1 MSKKAGQLKI
11 GVTGSAGSGKSLV
24 CRRLKERGMATLDC
38 DRIAREVVEP
48 GEKGLARLVERFGP
62 GLLDKTG
69 RLDRKALRKILVDDE
84 RHRRE
89 IEAVLHPLILEKM
102 CSRMEEVLYN
112 GKKKAVAVEVPLLFE
127 TDLAHLFDVTIA
139 VVAGKETLAQRIC
152 QRDHVS
158 AAEAGKMLAL
168 QMPQEEKS
176 RRADHVITNSGTLS
190 QLFDSVD
197 KLFDKLEKEFLTI

>member
-1 MSKKAGQLKI
+1 MSKKTGYLKI

-24 CRRLKERGMATLDC
+24 CRRLGERGMATLDC
-38 DRIAREVVEP
+38 DRIARQVVEP
-48 GEKGLARLVERFGP
+48 GEKGLALLIERFGP

-69 RLDRKALRKILVDDE
+69 RLDRKALRKILVEDE
-84 RHRRE
+84 QHRRE
-89 IEAVLHPLILEKM
+89 IEAVLHPLIREKM
-102 CSRMEEVLYN
+102 CSQMKEALYE
-112 GKKKAVAVEVPLLFE
+112 GRKKAVAVEVPLLFE

-139 VVAGKETLAQRIC
+139 VTANKAMLAQRIS

-158 AAEAGKMLAL
+158 VAEAGKMLAL

-176 RRADHVITNSGTLS
+176 SRADHVITNSGALS

-197 KLFDKLEKEFLTI
+197 KFFDKLEKEFLTI